1 MRSSPIVAL
10 YQCNDEPT
18 CQRDEHRSILHALSD
33 SDTALAVK
41 LTEQHLVRI
50 PANVTGHS
58 GDRDRFAHGHHAGV
72 SFVL

>member
-18 CQRDEHRSILHALSD
+18 CQRDEHRSTLHALSD

-41 LTEQHLVRI
+41 LTEQHLDHLE
-50 PANVTGHS
+50 AELDLS
-58 GDRDRFAHGHHAGV
+58 A
-72 SFVL
+72 VLSNG